1 LKGVNENMD
10 EKKKKFSFPSAYTV
24 LFIVMIIAAILTYA
38 IPAGEYSKLT
48 YDDSADVFVIT
59 APDGTETEMEA
70 TQATLDE
77 LNVKA
82 ELESFKNGNIYKPMA
97 VSGTYVEQEQNGQ
110 GVFDFLL
117 SIPNG
122 VYDCVDIIFFIFMIG
137 GTVGIVNYLG
147 VFNSGISELA
157 RVSHGKEQ
165 IIIAVVCFLI
175 ALGGTTFGMC
185 EETIAF
191 YPILIPI
198 FLKTGYDAMTGVG
211 AIWCGSAIGCMF
223 STVNP
228 FSAVIGS
235 YAAGI
240 NFNQGLIFRLIGL
253 IAGVVIALI
262 FIFRYAAKVKADPTK
277 GINYENH
284 EWTLERFGMPEEV
297 KKMTGRDKLILVI
310 FFFTFVVMVYGVAKM
325 DWWFGEMAALFL
337 VSGIVIGIIGGMNE
351 KAIGTEFIKGASDLV
366 GVALV
371 CGLARAANMLL
382 TSGKVSDTLL
392 YTMSGWVEGMNPI
405 LFIITMMFIFVIL
418 GFFVASTS
426 GLAILSIPIM
436 APLADAVGL
445 PRELIISAFLYGQ
458 GLINLITPTNI
469 ILPVLSMTN
478 ISYDKY
484 LKWVA
489 PLFCALAALG
499 IVMLILE
506 LQFC

>member
-1 LKGVNENMD
+1 MD
-10 EKKKKFSFPSAYTV
+10 KKEKKFSFPSAYTV
-24 LFIVMIIAAILTYA
+24 LFIVMIIAAILTYV

-48 YDDSADVFVIT
+48 YDGDADVFVIT
-59 APDGTETEMEA
+59 APDGSVEEMEA
-70 TQATLDE
+70 TQETLDQ
-77 LNVKA
+77 LSIKA
-82 ELESFKNGNIYKPMA
+82 ELDSFKNGNITKPMA
-97 VSGTYVEQEQNGQ
+97 VTGTYVEQEQNGQ
-110 GVFDFLL
+110 GIVDFLL

-147 VFNSGISELA
+147 VFNAGISELA
-157 RVSHGKEQ
+157 RVSSGKEQ

-198 FLKTGYDAMTGVG
+198 FLKTGYDAMTGVA

-240 NFNQGLIFRLIGL
+240 SFNQGLPFRMVGL
-253 IAGVVIALI
+253 AAGVIIALF
-262 FIFRYAAKVKADPTK
+262 FIFRYAAKVKADPSK
-277 GINYENH
+277 GINYENQ

-297 KKMTGRDKLILVI
+297 QKMTGRDKLILVL
-310 FFFTFVVMVYGVAKM
+310 FFATFVIMVYGVKQL

-337 VSGIVIGIIGGMNE
+337 VSGILIGIIGGMNE
-351 KAIGTEFIKGASDLV
+351 KTIASEFIKGSSDLV

-371 CGLARAANMLL
+371 CGLARATNMLL

-405 LFIITMMFIFVIL
+405 IFVIAMMGIFVIL

-489 PLFCALAALG
+489 PLFCCLAGLG
-499 IVMLILE
+499 IIMLIVE
-506 LQFC
+506 LKFCGA